1 MTGRLAPALAVT
13 SAALLALTLAA
24 CAPEASPSPSGSA
37 SGTTKP
43 SATGSASASGSAT
56 PSEAPTSA
64 PPAAADCLPGTWV
77 MDQASLDRFYGDVNA
92 ALSGAGVSFT
102 PKGSAE
108 LTLGA
113 DGAFSWAPAL
123 ELTAEVAGTPIVVTV
138 GGSTSGT
145 YTATADR
152 LTSDTV
158 SADGLEVSA
167 TIDGAPTDAGELS
180 DQVASAPVADSAYTC
195 EGDTLTLVSEIGG
208 SPANSVF
215 TRR

>member
-13 SAALLALTLAA
+13 SAALLAFALTA

-37 SGTTKP
+37 SGTKP
-43 SATGSASASGSAT
+43 SATGSASASAT

-64 PPAAADCLPGTWV
+64 APPAATDCLPGTWV

-113 DGAFSWAPAL
+113 DGSFSWAPAL
-123 ELTAEVAGTPIVVTV
+123 ELTAEVAGTLIVVTV
-138 GGSTSGT
+138 GGSTSGA

-158 SADGLEVSA
+158 TADGLEVSA